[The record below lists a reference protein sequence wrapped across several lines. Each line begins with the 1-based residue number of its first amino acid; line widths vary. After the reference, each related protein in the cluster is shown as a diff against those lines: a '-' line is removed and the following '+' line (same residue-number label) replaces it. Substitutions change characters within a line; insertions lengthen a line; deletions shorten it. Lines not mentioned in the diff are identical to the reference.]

1 MSQQSTKYPTDKMA
15 AKKAAVLGAK
25 KSPGHRRWLLGLG
38 LAALI
43 AATAAA
49 TFIGPKSQGAPAT
62 GKLFTFTPE
71 ASELAHPVSD
81 SAVSKEHPK

>member
-1 MSQQSTKYPTDKMA
+1 MPRENTVYPIDKMA

-25 KSPGHRRWLLGLG
+25 KTPPRLPWLLGLG

-43 AATAAA
+43 AAGAVPFLGSKNQSTPAA
-49 TFIGPKSQGAPAT
+49 

-71 ASELAHPVSD
+71 ASESARPTSD
-81 SAVSKEHPK
+81 AAVAKENPR

>member
-1 MSQQSTKYPTDKMA
+1 MSQNITRYPTDKMA

-25 KSPGHRRWLLGLG
+25 KTSTRLPWLLGLG

-43 AATAAA
+43 AAGAV
-49 TFIGPKSQGAPAT
+49 TFLGSKNQGAPAA

-71 ASELAHPVSD
+71 DSESARPASDA
-81 SAVSKEHPK
+81 AAAKENPK